1 MNGEMDM
8 MKTGAE
14 IIVEVLVEEG
24 VDVVFGYPGGT
35 VINIYDALLQ
45 NKDRIRHILTAHEQ
59 GASHAAD
66 GYARATGKTGVVIA
80 TSGPGATN
88 IVTGIATAYM
98 DSIPMV
104 AITGNVTTDAMGRD
118 SFQEVYIAGVTL
130 PITKHNFLVKKIE
143 DLADT
148 LREAFRIAQSGRPG
162 PVLVDIPKDL
172 TIASY
177 EFENKEPVR
186 PQHHVPV
193 KEEDIKHLA
202 KLINKSVRP
211 VIYFGGGVISSRASH
226 ELSELI
232 NTCSIPACHTL
243 MATGVLSY
251 GDKLNLGM
259 VGMHGHVSS
268 SKAINE
274 ADLLIAIGT
283 RFSDRVATNKE
294 KFAPNAIKVQI
305 DIDDTEIDKNV
316 RTNFSILGDVKDV
329 VVGLMKYVEPS
340 ERKEWIQTIDKWR
353 EEIDYHPVDDE
364 KTIKPFKLVEAI
376 SELSGED
383 AIIVTDV
390 GQHQMWTA
398 QYCKRTKPR
407 SFLTSGGL
415 GTMGFSYGASIG
427 AKIAFPDRRVV
438 HITGDGSFH
447 MNLNELCTSVTY
459 ELPIITVIMNNQV
472 LGMVRQWQELFFEK
486 RYAYTTLDR
495 KTDYVK
501 LTEAFGGK
509 GYRATTIEEFKKAFE
524 QALQNKN
531 CPSVIECVID
541 RDEKVLPMIPPGGS
555 FDDIIVD

>member
-1 MNGEMDM
+1 MV
-8 MKTGAE
+8 KTGAE
-14 IIVEVLVEEG
+14 IVVEVLVEEG

-104 AITGNVTTDAMGRD
+104 AITGNVTTDAIGRD
-118 SFQEVYIAGVTL
+118 SFQEVYITGVTV
-130 PITKHNFLVKKIE
+130 PITKHNFLVKRIE

-162 PVLVDIPKDL
+162 PVLVDIPKDI
-172 TIASY
+172 TIESY
-177 EFENKEPVR
+177 EFENKQSAKIQR
-186 PQHHVPV
+186 HIPV
-193 KEEDIKHLA
+193 KEEDVKHLA
-202 KLINKSVRP
+202 ELINKSVRP
-211 VIYFGGGVISSRASH
+211 VIYFGGGVISSAAS
-226 ELSELI
+226 EQLSTLM
-232 NTCSIPACHTL
+232 NTCSIPGCHTL
-243 MATGVLSY
+243 MAAGVLSY
-251 GDKLNLGM
+251 GDRLNLGM

-268 SKAINE
+268 AKAINE
-274 ADLLIAIGT
+274 ADLLIAVGT

-305 DIDDTEIDKNV
+305 DIDDSEIDKNV

-329 VVGLMKYVEPS
+329 LEKLMQYVIPS
-340 ERKEWIQTIDKWR
+340 DRKQWLETIDKWR

-364 KTIKPFKLVEAI
+364 NSIKPFRLVEAI
-376 SELSGED
+376 SDLSGED

-415 GTMGFSYGASIG
+415 GTMGFSYGASMG
-427 AKIAFPDRRVV
+427 AKIAYPNRRVI
-438 HITGDGSFH
+438 HITGDGGFH
-447 MNLNELCTSVTY
+447 MNMNELCTSVTY
-459 ELPIITVIMNNQV
+459 GLPIITVIMNNNV
-472 LGMVRQWQELFFEK
+472 LGMVRQWQELFFDK

-501 LTEAFGGK
+501 LADAFGAK
-509 GYRATTIEEFKKAFE
+509 GYRATTIEEFKQAFTKALE
-524 QALQNKN
+524 NA
-531 CPSVIECVID
+531 CPSVIECIID